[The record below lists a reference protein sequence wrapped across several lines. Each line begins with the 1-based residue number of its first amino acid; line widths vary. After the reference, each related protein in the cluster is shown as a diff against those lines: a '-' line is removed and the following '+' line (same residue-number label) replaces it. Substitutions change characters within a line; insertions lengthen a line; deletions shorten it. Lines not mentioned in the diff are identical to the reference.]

1 MLKRLLLGTAIA
13 GFAGAAQADVTAR
26 EVWDAWTSSLGDGE
40 AELSTGSVDEGVGNA
55 DDNRL
60 RAEFSGRG
68 WQLRPDH

>member
-40 AELSTGSVDEGVGNA
+40 AELFDRLGRRGGGNA
-55 DDNRL
+55 DDNGLSR
-60 RAEFSGRG
+60 
-68 WQLRPDH
+68 